1 MCISCKRKN
10 KLKIFVDGQQVSQL
24 RYLGSLITEDEY
36 CMKEIRSRIGMA
48 SEESIYGEK
57 ETVYG

>member
-1 MCISCKRKN
+1 
-10 KLKIFVDGQQVSQL
+10 LKIFVDGQQVSQL